1 VRKVTAIAL
10 MVALIYVTTWVLA
23 MRVTP
28 RGSMAQATTVV
39 RLG

>member
-23 MRVTP
+23 SRVTP
-28 RGSMAQATTVV
+28 RGHIAHATTVV